1 MYKKERKSWMKH
13 LDFTIL
19 DIICLELAYALS
31 YFMRFGRKNE
41 FLNEE
46 YQRLAVVLILIDI
59 CVVFFGESY
68 KSILRRKNT
77 QEFKHV
83 VVHATIIV
91 AGMMVYG
98 YWTRQSDFS
107 RQIFLMFWGLSM
119 IFEFVGRS
127 GLKNFIKKKMMN
139 DRNLSAMIVVTTDEL
154 VESCLK
160 EFENLPY
167 REFAVHG
174 VVVVDAMRKGEI
186 IRGIPVVANADDFF
200 EYVKNNVVDEVFING
215 NTIASSQA
223 LADDLLEMGVTVHFN
238 LVHASKLMPN
248 KVIEQCGN
256 YMVLTSSMCIAT
268 PRQLF
273 FKRLMD
279 IVGGFV
285 GLVIAGIATII
296 FAPIIKKQ
304 SPGPIF
310 FSQIRVGKN
319 GRKFRF
325 YKFRSMNVNAEEQ
338 KKELMEQNEMSGL
351 MFKMEDDPRV
361 FPVGRFMRK
370 FSIDELPSCKHTLVF
385 VHIEPSLI
393 QGVIDPAGTQ
403 ISLSAKCPP
412 SAVDFFPMKCTGIAH
427 RPGAVTVAEPPAS
440 GILYPMAVTIIHCLI
455 RCTGDN
461 PLLLAAVAFLAIF
474 GYCAGTSAAAFST
487 AAFSAAAFSAT

>member
-1 MYKKERKSWMKH
+1 
-13 LDFTIL
+13 
-19 DIICLELAYALS
+19 
-31 YFMRFGRKNE
+31 
-41 FLNEE
+41 
-46 YQRLAVVLILIDI
+46 
-59 CVVFFGESY
+59 
-68 KSILRRKNT
+68 
-77 QEFKHV
+77 
-83 VVHATIIV
+83 
-91 AGMMVYG
+91 
-98 YWTRQSDFS
+98 
-107 RQIFLMFWGLSM
+107 
-119 IFEFVGRS
+119 
-127 GLKNFIKKKMMN
+127 
-139 DRNLSAMIVVTTDEL
+139 MIVVTTDEL

-338 KKELMEQNEMSGL
+338 KKELMGQNEMSGL

-370 FSIDELPSCKHTLVF
+370 FSIDELPQFWNILKGDMSIVGNRPLPLYEAELLTSDE
-385 VHIEPSLI
+385 HIDRFM
-393 QGVIDPAGTQ
+393 GPAGLTGLWQ
-403 ISLSAKCPP
+403 VEKRGEAGKLSAEERKQLDITYAKTF
-412 SAVDFFPMKCTGIAH
+412 SFWLDIKIILKT
-427 RPGAVTVAEPPAS
+427 VT
-440 GILYPMAVTIIHCLI
+440 
-455 RCTGDN
+455 
-461 PLLLAAVAFLAIF
+461 AFIQKENV
-474 GYCAGTSAAAFST
+474 
-487 AAFSAAAFSAT
+487 

>member
-1 MYKKERKSWMKH
+1 MAEYMACKSM
-13 LDFTIL
+13 LFRMCRTG
-19 DIICLELAYALS
+19 IINIDDPNYT
-31 YFMRFGRKNE
+31 GIIKNHTC
-41 FLNEE
+41 N
-46 YQRLAVVLILIDI
+46 
-59 CVVFFGESY
+59 
-68 KSILRRKNT
+68 
-77 QEFKHV
+77 
-83 VVHATIIV
+83 IV
-91 AGMMVYG
+91 TYG
-98 YWTRQSDFS
+98 YDKTADFVAHGEELVTTPG
-107 RQIFLMFWGLSM
+107 FLGVRFSVTGKLNFTADVAIPGKFNVYNALCAITACSVLNIPATAMQQGLKT
-119 IFEFVGRS
+119 VKVKGRGRS

-370 FSIDELPSCKHTLVF
+370 FSIDELPQFWNILKGDMSLVGTRPPTEEEF
-385 VHIEPSLI
+385 AGYEARHRARLGIKPGLTGMWQVSGRSDITDFEEVVQLDTYYITNWSLALDIKILFKTI
-393 QGVIDPAGTQ
+393 QV
-403 ISLSAKCPP
+403 
-412 SAVDFFPMKCTGIAH
+412 VVTGK
-427 RPGAVTVAEPPAS
+427 GS
-440 GILYPMAVTIIHCLI
+440 K
-455 RCTGDN
+455 
-461 PLLLAAVAFLAIF
+461 
-474 GYCAGTSAAAFST
+474 
-487 AAFSAAAFSAT
+487 